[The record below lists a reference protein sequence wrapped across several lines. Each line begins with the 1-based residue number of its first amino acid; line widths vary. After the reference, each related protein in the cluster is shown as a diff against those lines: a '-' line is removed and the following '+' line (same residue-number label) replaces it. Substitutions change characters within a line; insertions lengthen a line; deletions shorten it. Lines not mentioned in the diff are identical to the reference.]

1 MSMKK
6 KKRRRR
12 ISIIL
17 GVLLLVFFSAIL
29 IQISRQPLNR
39 TTPQVSIP
47 QIREPNPYV
56 LDLLTEYEGDILK
69 LLKKTQTPGVAIAIV
84 QDSTIIYLKGFG
96 VKQVDTPDS
105 VDLHTVFRLASVSK
119 CFAPVLTGLLVEEG
133 VLSWDDPIVKHI
145 PDFSLKSKEHTDS
158 LTIKHVL
165 SHTTGL
171 PYHTYTNLVEEG
183 MDLKSMLALLRNVN
197 LTGKPGEIYSYQN
210 VAYSLIAEV
219 IKSATGKSY
228 EALMA
233 ERVFGPLRMR
243 DASMSYADILL
254 NTNVARPHHLWKK
267 GWKVTSINDTYYNV
281 APAGGINASISD
293 MAELIKVLLGTRK
306 DFIKDETL
314 EMIFK
319 PTVKAKSKNRNFRR
333 WIDRADSYYALGWRV
348 LNFKTDTLLYHG
360 GYVNG
365 YRSELAINRK
375 DNIGICVLSNGPG
388 NLVDNSVPY
397 FFKLYF
403 DQRDSI
409 LHWENERGIVAGKTR
424 LTKDKQ

>member
-1 MSMKK
+1 MRRKK
-6 KKRRRR
+6 SRRR

-17 GVLLLVFFSAIL
+17 GVLLLVFFGAVL
-29 IQISRQPLNR
+29 IQFSRQSQGNVTSPSVVI
-39 TTPQVSIP
+39 PQV
-47 QIREPNPYV
+47 REPNPYI
-56 LDLLTEYEGDILK
+56 LELLSEYEGDILK
-69 LLKKTQTPGVAIAIV
+69 LLKKTQTPGVAITIA
-84 QDSTIIYLKGFG
+84 QDSTIIYQKGFG
-96 VKQVDTPDS
+96 VKEIGKPDS
-105 VDLHTVFRLASVSK
+105 IDPHTVFRLASVSK
-119 CFAPVLTGLLVEEG
+119 CFAPILTGLLVEDG
-133 VLSWDDPIVKHI
+133 ILSWDDPVIKYI
-145 PDFSLKSKEHTDS
+145 PDFSLKSPEHTNS

-183 MDLKSMLALLRNVN
+183 MELKTMLALLRDVN
-197 LTGKPGEIYSYQN
+197 LTGKPGEVYSYQN

-219 IKSATGKSY
+219 VKSATGKSY

-233 ERVFGPLRMR
+233 ERVFSPLKMG

-254 NTNVARPHHLWKK
+254 NRNVARPHHLWRK

-281 APAGGINASISD
+281 SPAGGINASISD
-293 MAELIKVLLGTRK
+293 MGQLIKVLLGNRK

-314 EMIFK
+314 ETIFK

-348 LNFKTDTLLYHG
+348 LNFKNDTLLYHG

-375 DNIGICVLSNGPG
+375 DKIGICVLSNGPG
-388 NLVDNSVPY
+388 NLIDNSVPY
-397 FFKLYF
+397 FFRLYF

-409 LHWENERGIVAGKTR
+409 QHWEKSKELRPDNLSSSNK
-424 LTKDKQ
+424 K